1 MNICAITMV
10 YRDHWALSQWY
21 DHYARHLGA
30 GNLFVVAH
38 GADRALPALC
48 PGANILT
55 VPRDRLDGFDRLRDR
70 VLNGFQAGLGA
81 VYDWVIRTDAD
92 ELICLDPELYSS
104 FSDLLGAQARDVVFA
119 LGLNVVE
126 RPDDPPL
133 DKGAPALSTRS
144 GAVFSGLYS
153 KAWAVR
159 KGLPLLRHGVGLRR
173 KVLET
178 YPLTLPPGVYLA
190 HLKYANRAALRR
202 SNRHRREVANSGGK
216 GLPGAAWQK
225 PLLAERK
232 FYARFEELS
241 EQPWDACAADALARV
256 TAEPVRDPGKGV
268 LRAQNIQFDARTTL
282 PGRIRRF

>member
-1 MNICAITMV
+1 MRICAITMV

-21 DHYARHLGA
+21 EHFARHLGA
-30 GNLFVVAH
+30 ENLFVVAH
-38 GADRALPALC
+38 GADPALPALC

-70 VLNGFQAGLGA
+70 VLNGFQTGLSA

-92 ELICLDPELYSS
+92 ELICLDPALYPS
-104 FSDLLGAQARDVVFA
+104 FSDLLGTQERDVVFA

-133 DKGAPALSTRS
+133 DKGAPALSTRT

-159 KGLPLLRHGVGLRR
+159 KGLPLVRHGVGLRR

-190 HLKYANRAALRR
+190 HLKYANRDALHR

-232 FYARFEELS
+232 FFARFEALP
-241 EQPWDACAADALARV
+241 EQPWDACAEDALSRI
-256 TAEPVRDPGKGV
+256 TADPVRDTGKGV
-268 LRAQNIQFDARTTL
+268 LRAQNIQFAARTTL